1 MEITYTN
8 PNSSATL
15 TVTGTAEEL
24 APLVLQL
31 VNDLPVI
38 PSITTSSTKKTS
50 SKKTHSSSSYYKD
63 MRKQIIADFA
73 NGLDRDA
80 LADKY
85 PVSRT
90 SINKWIRQANLSTY
104 KTKNNSRK
112 TAVRKPSNNDLQPSN
127 NDLRQRI
134 ESISIRWRKMSVPL
148 RSKNF

>member
-134 ESISIRWRKMSVPL
+134 ESISIR
-148 RSKNF
+148 